1 MNIFLLVEAEG
12 DENSY
17 EVLRKAVKEY
27 WITKKEFYK
36 AVSFLLYKLVENIF
50 AGYFCTAFVDIMVI
64 IFLE

>member
-12 DENSY
+12 KNSH